1 MLIIMIIMI
10 GASYLLQYYGYINNT
25 LVTRQETYILLF
37 AFFSMGILGLI
48 DDYLNIQGSGGIK

>member
-1 MLIIMIIMI
+1 MLVIMVIMI

-25 LVTRQETYILLF
+25 LITRQETYILLF
-37 AFFSMGILGLI
+37 AFFSMGSLGLI